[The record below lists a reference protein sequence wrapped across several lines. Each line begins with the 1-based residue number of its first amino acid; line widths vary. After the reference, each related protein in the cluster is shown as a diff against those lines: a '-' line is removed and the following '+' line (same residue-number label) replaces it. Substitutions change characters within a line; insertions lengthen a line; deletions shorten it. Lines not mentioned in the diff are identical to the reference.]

1 MVSWHKLTGYYP
13 VRNSSVDALEAEG
26 WFEEQPNFAVAFDQL
41 LETTPNTATAGA
53 LSGSFLDMRTIVGE
67 ALQKIYNGADVTE
80 ALNEAKEL
88 ADARMNEY
96 NSNF

>member
-13 VRNSSVDALEAEG
+13 VRNSSVEALEAEG
-26 WFEEQPNFAVAFDQL
+26 WFEENPNFSVAFDQL
-41 LETTPNTATAGA
+41 LETTPNTATGGA

-67 ALQKIYNGADVTE
+67 ALQKIYNGAEVEE

-88 ADARMNEY
+88 ADARMAEY